1 MINLYEKIKLLK
13 RATIFR
19 EVATD
24 DLRFVAA
31 TMNEEVY
38 FEGDT
43 IFNIHDNGNC
53 MYVITSGQVGIS
65 LNPDKNDYISV
76 LETGDSF
83 GEMNLLDG
91 LPRSASA
98 VALKDTQLL
107 SLTKSNLRGL
117 ILSYP
122 EISLGIL
129 QTLSLRLR
137 DTNKKT
143 GLTLE

>member
-1 MINLYEKIKLLK
+1 MINLYEKIRLLK
-13 RATIFR
+13 QATIFS

-38 FEGDT
+38 FQGDT
-43 IFNIHDNGNC
+43 VFNLHDNGNC
-53 MYVITSGQVGIS
+53 MYIITSGQIGIS

-76 LETGDSF
+76 LEAGDNF

-98 VALKDTQLL
+98 AALKDTQLL
-107 SLTKSNLRGL
+107 SLSKSNLRGL

-129 QTLSLRLR
+129 RTLSLRLR

-143 GLTLE
+143 GNFLE

>member
-98 VALKDTQLL
+98 VALKDAQLL